1 MFTMMNR
8 LYLKQIQKNHRETKT
23 ECKKSNMEIHCVK
36 PQIRDHP
43 TNVPT
48 SKDFKK
54 STNFST
60 SSKVQVFL
68 SLQIS
73 HIKQAGT
80 IF

>member
-8 LYLKQIQKNHRETKT
+8 VLETNQIETKT
-23 ECKKSNMEIHCVK
+23 DFMKSKTEIHCTK

-43 TNVPT
+43 SKVPT

-54 STNFST
+54 SANFST
-60 SSKVQVFL
+60 SSKMRILRSF
-68 SLQIS
+68 QIN

-80 IF
+80 IFQTDK